1 MKDLAY
7 RQDFALGHA
16 RAPWTGRRYARLL
29 RPDGRCRV
37 LALPA
42 IYINGGSRGFL
53 VRIAPEALV
62 RLLAARPV
70 DVAIAR

>member
-42 IYINGGSRGFL
+42 IDDPSLDVPTYLRRGLRIPGINC
-53 VRIAPEALV
+53 
-62 RLLAARPV
+62 AAGES
-70 DVAIAR
+70 A